1 MLCAD
6 DVLVRMDIHSTSGLL
21 VVDTSDLT
29 TAYHYL
35 EDMRVRGVR

>member
-6 DVLVRMDIHSTSGLL
+6 DVLVRMDIHSTSGL
-21 VVDTSDLT
+21 DTSDLT